1 MRKSTSENRSRLKTI
16 STRFFLLTTLPC
28 LVVFILAAVDSSGS
42 KTVPV
47 RVDRWLEIQQ
57 MAGPVTLYRG
67 QASQPARV
75 GLRLQAVG
83 DGIKTGSKATAVLAT
98 DTGIGTI
105 SVSEQTSLRIQTLQI
120 APGNG
125 RITRLQVT
133 GGQVRLK
140 VRPFTNP
147 GSRLEIQTPAGVSG
161 VRGTE
166 FGVSIQPDG
175 KTGLATLSGSV
186 VSNAL
191 GKAIAVNGGF
201 QNLVVTGE
209 PPSPAV
215 PLRNDTSLKIE
226 IRKEI
231 KGNVRWA
238 RLIGQIDFVNG
249 LTIAGQP
256 QITDRNGRFDLTLP
270 VSSQARVQAVVTTP
284 LGKKQVYDLAT
295 W

>member
-1 MRKSTSENRSRLKTI
+1 MRKSTSENRSRFKTI
-16 STRFFLLTTLPC
+16 STRYFLLTTLPL
-28 LVVFILAAVDSSGS
+28 LVVFMFAAVDNSGS
-42 KTVPV
+42 NTVPV

-67 QASQPARV
+67 QSSQPARV

-83 DGIKTGSKATAVLAT
+83 DGITTGSKAKVVLAA

-105 SVSEQTSLRIQTLQI
+105 SVSEQTSLRIQTLQVT
-120 APGNG
+120 PGNG

-186 VSNAL
+186 VSNAR

-226 IRKEI
+226 IRREM

-256 QITDRNGRFDLTLP
+256 QVTDRNGRFDLTLP
-270 VSSQARVQAVVTTP
+270 ISSQARVQAVVTTP

>member
-1 MRKSTSENRSRLKTI
+1 MRRSKYNHPSRLKQTRTLLPLLITLIGVGIVLCTTI
-16 STRFFLLTTLPC
+16 AG
-28 LVVFILAAVDSSGS
+28 VSSNI
-42 KTVPV
+42 VPV

-57 MAGPVTLYRG
+57 MFGPVTLHQG
-67 QASQPARV
+67 QSSQAARV
-75 GLRLQAVG
+75 GQRLQAVG
-83 DGIKTGSKATAVLAT
+83 DGIDTGRGANAVLAA

-105 SVSEQTSLRIQTLQI
+105 TVSEQTSLWIQALQI

-147 GSRLEIQTPAGVSG
+147 SSRLEIQTPAGVSG

-175 KTGLATLSGSV
+175 KTGLATLRGSV
-186 VSNAL
+186 VSSAQ
-191 GKAIAVNGGF
+191 GKVVAVNAGF
-201 QNLVVTGE
+201 QNLVITGE
-209 PPSPAV
+209 PPLPAV
-215 PLRNDTSLKIE
+215 PLRNDTSLQIE
-226 IRKEI
+226 LRKEI
-231 KGNVRWA
+231 KDNVRQA

-249 LTIAGQP
+249 LTIAGKP
-256 QITDRNGRFDLTLP
+256 QITDRYGRFNITLP
-270 VSSQARVQAVVTTP
+270 VASQPRVQAVVTTP
-284 LGKKQVYDLAT
+284 LGKKQVYELDT